1 MGYGANLSVKELK
14 RLANEI
20 VNEESRKYNLN
31 VNAFPVTFIEYYT
44 DYIFDDKF
52 SLKKLNAMSDYVYIR
67 LKNGRLLFIEIKI

>member
-31 VNAFPVTFIEYYT
+31 VNVFPVTFIEYYT
-44 DYIFDDKF
+44 DYIFRMYYSYSHF
-52 SLKKLNAMSDYVYIR
+52 YYFLK
-67 LKNGRLLFIEIKI
+67 